1 MMNIIT
7 WIEQQL
13 LYLPAIKAVAV
24 ICLLCAVGLTLG
36 KVSIRGFRL
45 GATFVFFAGILA
57 GALGI
62 EIDHDML
69 LYAQNFGLI
78 MFVYVLGLQVGPGFV
93 SSFRNGGAKLPLLSL
108 GVIAFG
114 TLLSLMPFWAG
125 SSPLGEMVGVLCGAT
140 TNTPALAAGQQGFA
154 DLGHPDEGISAA
166 LSLAV
171 TYPIGVVGVI
181 LALFLL
187 RKFCREDHA
196 VEKADSDEAFIAS
209 FEVSNPAIFGKNLH
223 DASDLDEK
231 AFVVSRVWRD
241 GHVILPNAETILQK
255 GDRIMAITRQRYV
268 KSLTVLFGKL
278 DDTDWMRQDIDWN
291 ALDSNLVSE
300 RVVVTKP
307 SINGKHLGSL
317 NLRNR
322 FGVNVS
328 RVKRGDLQLVATPD
342 LILRIGD
349 RLNIVG
355 EAESCRH
362 AARALGNSVQ
372 SLEEPNM
379 FTIFVGVVMG
389 LLLGYIPI
397 ALPGIST
404 PLRLGMAGGPIVMGI
419 LIGAYGPRLHMV
431 TYVTTSANRLIRS
444 LGLST
449 YLACLGLD
457 AGPQFLETVMRPAAL
472 AWIGW
477 AVVIAIVPVV
487 IFGIIAMRTSRLS
500 YASAAGM
507 LCGVMAN
514 PIALEYVND
523 SEPGD
528 KANVSYAAV
537 YPLAMFVRVLIA
549 QIIVMTFFQ

>member
-1 MMNIIT
+1 MSPIN
-7 WIEQQL
+7 WIDNQL

-36 KVSIRGFRL
+36 KLNIRGFRL

-57 GALGI
+57 GALGVD
-62 EIDHDML
+62 IDHDML

-78 MFVYVLGLQVGPGFV
+78 MFVYVLGLQVGPGFI
-93 SSFRNGGAKLPLLSL
+93 SSFRHGGSKLLLISL
-108 GVIAFG
+108 GIIVVG
-114 TLLSLMPFWAG
+114 TLLSLIPVWTG
-125 SSPLGEMVGVLCGAT
+125 NGTLGEMLGVLCGAV
-140 TNTPALAAGQQGFA
+140 TNTPALAAGQQGFTEI
-154 DLGHPDEGISAA
+154 GQSPEGISAA

-171 TYPIGVVGVI
+171 TYPVGVIGVI
-181 LALFLL
+181 LALMLL
-187 RKFCREDHA
+187 RRWGVSMMSSAESND
-196 VEKADSDEAFIAS
+196 DEAFIAS
-209 FEVSNPAIFGKNLH
+209 FEVSNPAVFGKNLH

-231 AFVVSRVWRD
+231 AFVVSRVWRN
-241 GHVILPNAETILQK
+241 GRVILPNAETVLQE
-255 GDRIMAITRQRYV
+255 GDRIMVITRQSYI
-268 KSLTVLFGKL
+268 KALTVLFGRR
-278 DDTDWMRQDIDWN
+278 DETDWMRQDIDWN

-300 RVVVTKP
+300 RVIVTKP
-307 SINGKHLGSL
+307 SINGRHLASL

-342 LILRIGD
+342 LILRVGD
-349 RLNIVG
+349 RLTVVG

-362 AARALGNSVQ
+362 AASALGNSVR
-372 SLEEPNM
+372 SLDEPNM
-379 FTIFVGVVMG
+379 FTIFIGVVLG

-404 PLRLGMAGGPIVMGI
+404 PVRLGMAGGPIIMGI
-419 LIGAYGPRLHMV
+419 LIGGFGPRLHMV

-449 YLACLGLD
+449 YLACLGLA
-457 AGPQFLETVMRPAAL
+457 AGPEFLDTVMRPTAL

-477 AVVIAIVPVV
+477 ALVIAVVPVI
-487 IFGIIAMRTSRLS
+487 IFGVVAMRGSKLS
-500 YASAAGM
+500 YATTAGM

-514 PIALEYVND
+514 PIALEYIND
-523 SEPGD
+523 SIPGD

-537 YPLAMFVRVLIA
+537 YPVAMFVRVLLA
-549 QIIVMTFFQ
+549 QILVMAFFT

>member
-1 MMNIIT
+1 MNIID
-7 WIEQQL
+7 WIDHQL

-36 KVSIRGFRL
+36 KVSLRGFRL

-62 EIDHDML
+62 GIDHDML

-93 SSFRNGGAKLPLLSL
+93 SSFRRGGSRMPLLSL
-108 GVIAFG
+108 GVIVAG
-114 TLLSLMPFWAG
+114 TLLALVPVWTG
-125 SSPLGEMVGVLCGAT
+125 SSQLGEMVGVLCGAT
-140 TNTPALAAGQQGFA
+140 TNTPALAAGQQGFTEM
-154 DLGHPDEGISAA
+154 GHPDEGISAA

-171 TYPIGVVGVI
+171 TYPVGVVGVI
-181 LALFLL
+181 LALFLMNRFF
-187 RKFCREDHA
+187 RKAGDDEHA
-196 VEKADSDEAFIAS
+196 DNDEAFIAS
-209 FEVSNPAIFGKNLH
+209 FEVSNPAVFGKSLH

-231 AFVVSRVWRD
+231 AFVVSRVWRS
-241 GHVILPNAETILQK
+241 GRVILPNADTVLQQ
-255 GDRIMAITRQRYV
+255 GDRIMVITRQRFV
-268 KSLTVLFGKL
+268 KSLTVLFGKR
-278 DDTDWMRQDIDWN
+278 DDTDWMRKDVDWN

-300 RVVVTKP
+300 RVIVTKP
-307 SINGKHLGSL
+307 SINGRHLGAL
-317 NLRNR
+317 HLRNR

-349 RLNIVG
+349 RLTVVG

-362 AARALGNSVQ
+362 AARALGNSVH
-372 SLEEPNM
+372 SLDEPNM
-379 FTIFVGVVMG
+379 FTIFIGVVMG
-389 LLLGYIPI
+389 LLLGYLPI

-404 PLRLGMAGGPIVMGI
+404 PVRLGMAGGPIVMGI
-419 LIGAYGPRLHMV
+419 LIGAFGPRLHMV

-472 AWIGW
+472 AWVGW
-477 AVVIAIVPVV
+477 SLLIAVVPVL
-487 IFGIIAMRTSRLS
+487 IFGIIAMRASRFG
-500 YASAAGM
+500 YATAAGM

-523 SEPGD
+523 SIPGD

-537 YPLAMFVRVLIA
+537 YPVAMFVRVLLA
-549 QIIVMTFFQ
+549 QILVMSFYG